1 MIIIRD
7 NNVLQSDGL
16 ISFSFAGEIIVK
28 AEEEF
33 CKFGPHHM
41 QCSEDECSK
50 FCEAKYDQNAP
61 SHCMNPISCCCE
73 EKQSIGELNGTEK
86 CIGAYYMGNCNAVDC
101 RELCRGFYGKPCF
114 AYFCSLDCKE
124 PNLTALP
131 HKRKQQLWP
140 LDSQHHG
147 ELWPLDKEHG

>member
-1 MIIIRD
+1 MR
-7 NNVLQSDGL
+7 NLFVLSL
-16 ISFSFAGEIIVK
+16 PLVLFLFTSGEIIVK

-86 CIGAYYMGNCNAVDC
+86 CIGAYHMGNCNAVDC

-114 AYFCSLDCKE
+114 GEC
-124 PNLTALP
+124 T
-131 HKRKQQLWP
+131 
-140 LDSQHHG
+140 DSITCCCYH
-147 ELWPLDKEHG
+147 